1 MGSGEPSLV
10 VETTVA
16 GLRVVSPEMHSFI
29 LLQSQFMCGW
39 QGTTSA
45 IPCSDA
51 RIFALLRTE
60 TSATHVRTSSSK
72 LHGICKDCH
81 FPCCPVTLPHQRAC
95 LSCNTWPPLAA

>member
-1 MGSGEPSLV
+1 MMGSGEPSLV

-29 LLQSQFMCGW
+29 LLQSQFMCGL

-60 TSATHVRTSSSK
+60 TSATHVRRPPNCMEFVRIAIS
-72 LHGICKDCH
+72 
-81 FPCCPVTLPHQRAC
+81 PVVQ
-95 LSCNTWPPLAA
+95 